1 MSSSF
6 TSNYFLNYNFANNL
20 RKNKNFAKNL
30 RNNNKKNICKKKE
43 KKDYNCLINSNKG
56 YEKYDVNIYFPKNNK
71 EPVITNN
78 FSHESYRQNYLSND
92 YFVSILRRYD
102 DIKQPVVRK
111 KTKKQIKPLINNV
124 GTITSLQPKTIKEHK
139 INKYLKDCS
148 ITIKSGGLIFPFK
161 YFLDKDKE
169 KYLIEKTAYV
179 VLCHNEIDKTDLMN
193 MIQEIENII
202 KDYQISHFPIK
213 IYKDSNLIHN
223 IEEVQS
229 YIQDLKKNLNEKEK
243 QKLSQPTTISPNYDK
258 YKQKEISV
266 GKKLLVKSKV
276 GKHK

>member
-30 RNNNKKNICKKKE
+30 RNNNKKNICKKKR
-43 KKDYNCLINSNKG
+43 KNDYNCLINSNKG
-56 YEKYDVNIYFPKNNK
+56 YEKYDVNRYFPKNNK

-78 FSHESYRQNYLSND
+78 FSHESYKQNYLLND
-92 YFVSILRRYD
+92 YFVSILRQYD
-102 DIKQPVVRK
+102 NIKKPAIK

-124 GTITSLQPKTIKEHK
+124 GTNTSLQPKTIKEPK
-139 INKYLKDCS
+139 INKYLKDSS
-148 ITIKSGGLIFPFK
+148 ITIKSGGLICPFK
-161 YFLDKDKE
+161 YFLGKDEE
-169 KYLIEKTAYV
+169 KYLIKKTAYV

-202 KDYQISHFPIK
+202 KDHQISYFPIK
-213 IYKDSNLIHN
+213 IYKDSNLIHD
-223 IEEVQS
+223 IEDVES
-229 YIQDLKKNLNEKEK
+229 YIQDLKKNLNVKEK
-243 QKLSQPTTISPNYDK
+243 PKLLKPIKISPNYNE